1 MIKLMYVQNDL
12 HMHCEQDFDLFFLNL
27 FSNFA
32 NVGYHPQEELAKFW
46 WQSFVEVGLG
56 RATLDFIS
64 CHFECH
70 FQSGICLL
78 DSEIKMNRFFK
89 CFFY

>member
-1 MIKLMYVQNDL
+1 MIKLMYVHTKL
-12 HMHCEQDFDLFFLNL
+12 LTYALWTRLWFYLFIY

-78 DSEIKMNRFFK
+78 DSEIKMNRFV
-89 CFFY
+89 